1 MKPKLQK
8 DASRPPP
15 AEEGH
20 TRRETLKSAGV
31 IASLAL
37 FVRARMGQPQGH
49 VSVATQG
56 GMAFTRPPGAID
68 EAEFVRRCIR
78 CHKCG
83 ENCTNSCIRFVGPEG
98 PPEAR
103 GTPYIVPREKA
114 CILCAKCNNNCP
126 SGALQP
132 IDPEHP
138 RPWEVVDMGTAEL
151 DTNICHSYQG
161 YVCGICVRAC
171 PLGGKALVA
180 LNWEKPKVN
189 PDYCVG
195 CGLCEQACVHM
206 PQAIRIR
213 PSLRRGSKTT

>member
-1 MKPKLQK
+1 MTE
-8 DASRPPP
+8 DR
-15 AEEGH
+15 ER
-20 TRRETLKSAGV
+20 RRELLKSGAAVAG
-31 IASLAL
+31 LAI
-37 FVRARMGQPQGH
+37 FARLQIGSAEHH
-49 VSVATQG
+49 VQAATAG
-56 GMAFTRPPGAID
+56 GTRFLRPPGAVE
-68 EAEFVRRCIR
+68 EAEFLRRCIR

-83 ENCTNSCIRFVGPEG
+83 ENCSNSCIRFVGPEG

-114 CILCAKCNNNCP
+114 CILCGKCNNNCP

-132 IDPEHP
+132 VEPEHE
-138 RPWEVVDMGTAEL
+138 RIWEAVDMGTAEL
-151 DTNICHSYQG
+151 DRNICHSYQG

-171 PLGGKALVA
+171 PLEGKALRA
-180 LNWEKPKVN
+180 DLWEKPLLD

-213 PSLRRGSKTT
+213 PAIRGGQRA

>member
-1 MKPKLQK
+1 MG
-8 DASRPPP
+8 RRGEP
-15 AEEGH
+15 ATGS
-20 TRRETLKSAGV
+20 TRREMLKSAGAV
-31 IASLAL
+31 AGLAV
-37 FVRARMGQPQGH
+37 FARLRVGSAAHH
-49 VSVATQG
+49 VQAATAG
-56 GMAFTRPPGAID
+56 GTRFLRPPGAVD

-114 CILCAKCNNNCP
+114 CILCGKCNNNCP
-126 SGALQP
+126 SGALRP
-132 IDPEHP
+132 VDPEHE
-138 RPWEVVDMGTAEL
+138 RIWEAVDMGTAVL
-151 DTNICHSYQG
+151 DENICHSFQG

-171 PLGGKALVA
+171 PLEGKALTA
-180 LNWEKPKVN
+180 GLWEKPVLD

-206 PQAIRIR
+206 PQAIRVR
-213 PSLRRGSKTT
+213 PALRGRTRA